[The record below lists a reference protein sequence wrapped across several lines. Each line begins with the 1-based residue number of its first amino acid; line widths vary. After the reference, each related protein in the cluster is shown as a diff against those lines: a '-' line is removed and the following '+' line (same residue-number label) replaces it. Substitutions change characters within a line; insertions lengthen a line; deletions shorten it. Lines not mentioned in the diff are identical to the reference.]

1 MALKQ
6 PLLQE
11 GLPTLLE
18 CSCGETAQINTLPT
32 TQAHQQKVIQSHPLT
47 GFRAPSGLNP
57 AAIAVAGS
65 WACQALTPGSRSS
78 SHAEAPPSRST
89 PIHPVV
95 TGGVARLGMV

>member
-1 MALKQ
+1 MAFKQ

-11 GLPTLLE
+11 RLPTLLE
-18 CSCGETAQINTLPT
+18 CSCGETTQINTLAT
-32 TQAHQQKVIQSHPLT
+32 TQAHKQAVVQGHPLT

-65 WACQALTPGSRSS
+65 WACQTLTPGSRGGP
-78 SHAEAPPSRST
+78 HAEAPPSRST

-95 TGGVARLGMV
+95 AGGVARLGMV